1 MVKRFPLARRGTVR
15 RPMVDRRKPHRSKTM
30 AKYALTVKV
39 STKGAVQVNGMG
51 RWPVTL
57 YPDQMEALL
66 AAKDGIL
73 KFIAANK
80 DKFASK
86 ETSPTAEGTVRL
98 S

>member
-1 MVKRFPLARRGTVR
+1 
-15 RPMVDRRKPHRSKTM
+15 
-30 AKYALTVKV
+30 
-39 STKGAVQVNGMG
+39 
-51 RWPVTL
+51 
-57 YPDQMEALL
+57 MEALL